1 MLQINANY
9 LWRKA
14 PVPVTLF
21 VGAIA
26 NHQVDVNSLFGVAAK
41 ATTIGLAVK
50 LRAYNDVILQES
62 SKVSNS
68 D

>member
-1 MLQINANY
+1 M
-9 LWRKA
+9 
-14 PVPVTLF
+14 PVTLF